1 MIIFVLF
8 TYSCPNDSFMLRNH
22 ILITNKYY
30 GTFFLND
37 IFIVAHYL
45 NLAFEDV
52 TTVYA
57 SSILQVYYHR
67 LNTSVVH

>member
-8 TYSCPNDSFMLRNH
+8 TYSCPSDSFMLRNH
-22 ILITNKYY
+22 ILITSKYY
-30 GTFFLND
+30 GTFFLNN
-37 IFIVAHYL
+37 ISIVAHDL

-57 SSILQVYYHR
+57 SILQVYYHR
-67 LNTSVVH
+67 LNTSVVY